1 LTDHSFEQIRQYI
14 RETSGRVERALQDV
28 LPADWNVP
36 NQLAEAMQYS
46 LMAGGKRL
54 RPILLL
60 SVVEAFGSLT
70 ERAMPAACAIEL
82 VHTYSMIHDDLPA
95 MDDDDFR
102 RGKPTNHKVYGE
114 AMAILAGDGLL
125 THAFYCLTRCCRDFG
140 LSAERT
146 LAIVME
152 LAELAGPR
160 GMVAGQAA
168 DMEGEQ
174 GVTRLEQL
182 EAIHARK
189 TGDLIV
195 FSLRA
200 GGHVA
205 EASDEQLAALELFG
219 RKLGLAYQ
227 IQDDVLDIVG
237 DETKLG
243 KRCGSDEQQQKV
255 TYPYFLG
262 VEACRSKVAQLTEE
276 GKQALRDARLPDP
289 QKLMDIADYL
299 AIRDH

>member
-1 LTDHSFEQIRQYI
+1 LTDHSFEQIRHYI
-14 RETSGRVERALQDV
+14 RETSGRVDRALQDV
-28 LPADWNVP
+28 LPAEWIVP
-36 NQLAEAMQYS
+36 AQLAEAMQYS
-46 LMAGGKRL
+46 LTAGGKRL

-60 SVVEAFGSLT
+60 SVVEAFGALT

-102 RGKPTNHKVYGE
+102 RGKPTNHKVFGE

-125 THAFYCLTRCCRDFG
+125 THAFYCLTQSCRDFG

-146 LAIVME
+146 VAIVME

-160 GMVAGQAA
+160 GMVGGQAA

-174 GVTRLEQL
+174 GVTRLDQL
-182 EAIHARK
+182 EAIHTRK

-200 GGHVA
+200 GGHIA

-227 IQDDVLDIVG
+227 IQDDVLDIIG

-243 KRCGSDEQQQKV
+243 KQCGSDEQQHKV

-262 VEACRSKVAQLTEE
+262 VEACKRKVAQLTEE
-276 GKQALRDARLPDP
+276 GKQALLDARLPDP
-289 QKLMDIADYL
+289 QKLIDIADYL
-299 AIRDH
+299 ANRDH

>member
-1 LTDHSFEQIRQYI
+1 MTDHSFEQIRQYI
-14 RETSGRVERALQDV
+14 RETSGRIDQALQDV
-28 LPADWNVP
+28 LPADWTVP
-36 NQLAEAMQYS
+36 AKLVEAMQYS

-60 SVVEAFGSLT
+60 SVVEAFGTSLD
-70 ERAMPAACAIEL
+70 RAMPAACAIEL

-102 RGKPTNHKVYGE
+102 RGKPTNHKVFGE

-125 THAFYCLTRCCRDFG
+125 THAFYCLTQCCRDYG
-140 LSAERT
+140 LSAERV
-146 LAIVME
+146 LAIVAE

-160 GMVAGQAA
+160 GMVGGQAA

-174 GVTRLEQL
+174 GVTRLDQL

-195 FSLRA
+195 FALRA
-200 GGHVA
+200 GGHIA
-205 EASDEQLAALELFG
+205 EASDEQLAALELYG

-237 DETKLG
+237 DESKLG
-243 KRCGSDEQQQKV
+243 KRCGSDEQQNKV

-262 VEACRSKVAQLTEE
+262 VEACRQMVAQLTEE

-289 QKLMDIADYL
+289 RKLMDLADYL
-299 AIRDH
+299 ANRDH

>member
-1 LTDHSFEQIRQYI
+1 LTDHSFEQIRRYI
-14 RETSGRVERALQDV
+14 KEISGRVDRALQEV
-28 LPADWNVP
+28 LPTEWAVP
-36 NQLAEAMQYS
+36 AKLAEAMQYS

-60 SVVEAFGSLT
+60 SVVEAFGASV

-95 MDDDDFR
+95 MDNDDFR
-102 RGKPTNHKVYGE
+102 RGKPTNHKVFGE

-125 THAFYCLTRCCRDFG
+125 THAFHCLTRCCRDFG
-140 LSAERT
+140 LSVERT
-146 LAIVME
+146 LAIVADM
-152 LAELAGPR
+152 ADLAGPR
-160 GMVAGQAA
+160 GMVGGQAA

-174 GVTRLEQL
+174 GVTRLDQL

-195 FSLRA
+195 LAMRA
-200 GGHVA
+200 GGHIA
-205 EASDEQLAALELFG
+205 EASADQLAALELYG

-227 IQDDVLDIVG
+227 IQDDVLDIIG
-237 DETKLG
+237 DEAKLG
-243 KRCGSDEQQQKV
+243 KRRGSDEQQHKV

-262 VEACRSKVAQLTEE
+262 VEQCRRKVELLTEE
-276 GKQALRDARLPDP
+276 GKQALLDARLSDP
-289 QKLMDIADYL
+289 RKLMDLADYL
-299 AIRDH
+299 ANRDH